1 MPLLRVHFLCC
12 AVLCTAT
19 IAARA
24 DDHFDVLHWWTS
36 VSERRAVDE
45 LAERAVDDGV
55 AWRNAA
61 IPGGAGIGAMKVL
74 KARVLGGRA
83 PDSAQLIGPAITEWA
98 DLGLLLELD
107 DVAAAGN
114 WNMRLFPT
122 IWTLVRQR
130 GHVVAAPLGIHRINV
145 LFYNRKVFAD
155 AGLAPPKTWAEFD
168 RVADALARR
177 GVTPLAQSGQ
187 PWQVATLFETLALS
201 EGGPGFYRSLYAR
214 RNSNLWFDA
223 RVTRALNRLRE
234 LRRYAPQGEPAWD
247 VLARSLARGDTAMF
261 IMGDWAKGELQA
273 LGKAVDIDFGCIAV
287 PGTENMHLYSVD
299 SFVMFAGNYGT
310 QPEQEKLA
318 KLMVS
323 PSVQAAYNHIKGSVP
338 VRRDADTATM
348 DACARASWRTFGR
361 GAGVQAPSM
370 VHRMATDET
379 LKDAIIAQLH
389 RFYSDDHVPVGEI
402 QRRIAG
408 LVRTLA
414 EQGGDEK

>member
-1 MPLLRVHFLCC
+1 MLCVA
-12 AVLCTAT
+12 AV
-19 IAARA
+19 ARA
-24 DDHFDVLHWWTS
+24 DDSFDVLHWWTS
-36 VSERRAVDE
+36 SSERRAVDE
-45 LAERAVDDGV
+45 LAERAADDGV

-61 IPGGAGIGAMKVL
+61 IAGGAGIGAMKVL
-74 KARVLGGRA
+74 KARVLAGRA
-83 PDSAQLIGPAITEWA
+83 PDAAQLIGPAITEWA

-114 WNMRLFPT
+114 WNTRLFPT
-122 IWTLVRQR
+122 IWTLVRLR

-155 AGLAPPKTWAEFD
+155 AGLTPPKTWAEFD
-168 RVADALARR
+168 RVAAALAKR

-201 EGGPGFYRSLYAR
+201 EGGPGFYRSLYGR
-214 RNSNLWFDA
+214 RNANLWFDA
-223 RVTRALNRLRE
+223 RITRALERLRA
-234 LRRYAPQGEPAWD
+234 LRRYAPPGEPAWD
-247 VLARSLARGDTAMF
+247 AQVKTLARGDAAMF

-273 LGKAVDIDFGCIAV
+273 MGRSAETDFGCIAV

-299 SFVMFAGNYGT
+299 SFVMFAGDYSA
-310 QPEQEKLA
+310 QPVQEKLA
-318 KLMVS
+318 RLMMS
-323 PSVQAAYNHIKGSVP
+323 PAVQGAYNRIKGSVP
-338 VRRDADTATM
+338 VRRDADTAGM
-348 DACARASWRTFGR
+348 DACARASWRTFAH

-389 RFYSDDHVPVGEI
+389 RYYTDEHMPVSEA

-414 EQGGDEK
+414 VQGGDDK